1 MDKIISYKKL
11 EGLNKKDLDIQ
22 QKIYKKEVAYYKG
35 FKKKYVC
42 PKGFAYSVLWGNTFL

>member
-35 FKKKYVC
+35 FKK
-42 PKGFAYSVLWGNTFL
+42 NI